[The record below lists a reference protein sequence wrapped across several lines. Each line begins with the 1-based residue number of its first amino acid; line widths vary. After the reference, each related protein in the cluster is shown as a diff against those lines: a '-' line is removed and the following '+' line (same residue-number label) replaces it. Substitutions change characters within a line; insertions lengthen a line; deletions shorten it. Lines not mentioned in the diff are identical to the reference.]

1 MIRSLLLFLLLS
13 CSTLSQAELTFEQL
27 KEVTLTPETL
37 NGTFVQ
43 EKYLSSVDASL
54 ISSGTFH
61 YLRNQS
67 IQWITLEPI
76 QNELLMTPTSLVNK
90 QGSEELMRLESTATP
105 ALTVISNLFFSVLT
119 AEWQQLSDYFE
130 LSGTLQESA
139 PHKQQGDPAQK
150 QPWHAT
156 LIPIE
161 PTIQQVVS
169 KVELKG
175 DLLLEEVILHEPG
188 GDRTQ
193 IRFENLIP

>member
-1 MIRSLLLFLLLS
+1 VIRSLLLLTLL
-13 CSTLSQAELTFEQL
+13 CWSTLSQAELTFEQL
-27 KEVTLTPETL
+27 KDVTLTSDSL

-54 ISSGTFH
+54 MSSGTFH

-90 QGSEELMRLESTATP
+90 QGGEELMRLESTATP

-130 LSGTLQESA
+130 LSGTLQENS
-139 PHKQQGDPAQK
+139 QQTQ
-150 QPWHAT
+150 QWHAT
-156 LIPIE
+156 LTPIE
-161 PTIQQVVS
+161 PTIQQLVS
-169 KVELKG
+169 KIELKG
-175 DLLLEEVILHEPG
+175 ALLLQEVILHEPS